1 MSTLATSLLGRG
13 QIATEDMTVQAGL
26 GKGVLQPGRS
36 TGTDRLTTSAQTGKV
51 TRMPTAIARDHH
63 VAEAYARAIHKFWP
77 QAEVWVG
84 EPRYPDSVQV
94 FVIADEVELDKER
107 KAYELMW
114 VPEAQAED
122 VFVDVGV
129 WFRERCEP
137 DLTRFRK
144 LP

>member
-1 MSTLATSLLGRG
+1 MSTLAASLLGRG
-13 QIATEDMTVQAGL
+13 QIATEDMTVQTGL

-36 TGTDRLTTSAQTGKV
+36 TGIDPLVITSAQTGKV
-51 TRMPTAIARDHH
+51 IRMPTAIALDH
-63 VAEAYARAIHKFWP
+63 VAEAYAQAIHRFWP

-84 EPRYPDSVQV
+84 EPRYPDSVQI

-107 KAYELMW
+107 RAYELMW